1 MANSNNE
8 GIYYNAV
15 GPPAETPSERRE
27 SARADAQGRE
37 RVELFNMPSRARRR
51 PVVNLRPMPNQHC
64 QGSLLCLNNQSRRE
78 NRRFNEMS
86 RQLGSMNDSLAETR
100 AILQELLPVA
110 QETRD
115 AAVGGQEN
123 IAEVTSRIDN
133 GFGRLRTLFRT
144 EHSRSSNPLQYV
156 YLYYYTLYTLLRLS
170 CESLISVSKPF
181 REYLIALP
189 CGLSLLVIIIYL
201 IMFLLCILLYEAGIF
216 FGSFG
221 LLHYSG
227 HQHDVFAIIFG
238 TSLKIVGVVLMG
250 LWNLKGFFRPYA
262 TIMKDSFMSGF
273 RLNDPAVQGSVSEGA
288 DLVQD
293 YVKNASSD
301 AVAHIVNQGI
311 VAAGDRLHFPS
322 MENISSAVVAG
333 MASHAIGARDAIASG
348 ASDLG
353 SAVAS
358 GASDLG
364 SAVASGAKGAAG
376 KASELGSAAAGKASE
391 LGSAAIGK
399 ASELG
404 AATAGKA
411 SELGSAAA
419 SGAKAAASATTQAAS
434 KAAESAAKWF
444 KGQGGG
450 LSEFDRFKEFDD
462 IHILKGKQLTS
473 FNKSKMGRMLEKLK
487 TNMDMIMIHNVAKN
501 IKNPINKK
509 AIYAMNCTINLI
521 LDKGIPLL
529 INELNNSVPL
539 VEYIKHHKVVLNKT
553 YNEEL
558 LHNLC
563 AFDIMSFYQKNR
575 LSKHKQ
581 TIKHLPRRH
590 ARLTRRHSFG

>member
-27 SARADAQGRE
+27 SARAVAQGRE
-37 RVELFNMPSRARRR
+37 RFELFNMPSRARRR

-64 QGSLLCLNNQSRRE
+64 EGSLLCLNNQSRRE

-86 RQLGSMNDSLAETR
+86 RQLGSMNESLTETR
-100 AILQELLPVA
+100 SILQALLPVA

-123 IAEVTSRIDN
+123 LAEVTAKIDN
-133 GFGRLRTLFRT
+133 GFGRLRTLFRK
-144 EHSRSSNPLQYV
+144 EHRMSLNPLQYI

-262 TIMKDSFMSGF
+262 IIMKDSFMSGF

-358 GASDLG
+358 GVSDLG

-376 KASELGSAAAGKASE
+376 KASELGSATAGKASE
-391 LGSAAIGK
+391 LGSAA
-399 ASELG
+399 
-404 AATAGKA
+404 AGKV

-419 SGAKAAASATTQAAS
+419 SGAKAAASATTQ
-434 KAAESAAKWF
+434 AAESAAKWF

-462 IHILKGKQLTS
+462 IHILQGKQLTA
-473 FNKSKMGRMLEKLK
+473 FNESKMGRMLKKLK

-539 VEYIKHHKVVLNKT
+539 VEYIKHHKVVLKKT

-563 AFDIMSFYQKNR
+563 AFDIMSFYSKNR
-575 LSKHKQ
+575 LFKHKK
-581 TIKHLPRRH
+581 TIKNVPRRR
-590 ARLTRRHSFG
+590 ARHTRRHSFG